1 MSDTPVSD
9 PQMAVVVT
17 RLDTLSEDLHEIRRA
32 MRDLV
37 ATIGRLDVIEADQR
51 NSNAA
56 IERAFKELEK
66 VGAGCEK
73 RCSDLDRRIK
83 ALEDAQP
90 LQRQSSEWVQKFVG
104 LLVAAAMGALV
115 TTAVGGRK
123 PVMLTPQSN
132 PAATIDQRRAGQ

>member
-1 MSDTPVSD
+1 MSGTPVSD
-9 PQMAVVVT
+9 PQIAVVVT
-17 RLDTLSEDLHEIRRA
+17 RLDTLSEDLQEIRRA

-37 ATIGRLDVIEADQR
+37 ATIGKLGVIEADQR

-66 VGAGCEK
+66 VGACCEK
-73 RCSDLDRRIK
+73 RYSDLDRRIK

-90 LQRQSSEWVQKFVG
+90 LQRQSSDWVQKFVG

-115 TTAVGGRK
+115 TTAVGGGK
-123 PVMLTPQSN
+123 PVMLTPQGH

>member
-1 MSDTPVSD
+1 MSGAPVSD
-9 PQMAVVVT
+9 PQIAVVVT
-17 RLDTLSEDLHEIRRA
+17 RLDTLSEDLQEIRRA

-37 ATIGRLDVIEADQR
+37 ATVGKLGVIEADQR

-66 VGAGCEK
+66 VGASCEK
-73 RCSDLDRRIK
+73 KCSELDRRIK

-90 LQRQSSEWVQKFVG
+90 LQRQSSDWVQKFVG

-115 TTAVGGRK
+115 TTAIGGGK
-123 PVMLTPQSN
+123 PVMLTPQSH
-132 PAATIDQRRAGQ
+132 PATTSDQRRTGQ

>member
-1 MSDTPVSD
+1 MSGTPVSA
-9 PQMAVVVT
+9 PQIAVVVS
-17 RLDTLSEDLHEIRRA
+17 RLDTLSEDLQEIRRA

-37 ATIGRLDVIEADQR
+37 ATIGKLGVIEADQR

-73 RCSDLDRRIK
+73 RCSDLDHRIK

-90 LQRQSSEWVQKFVG
+90 LQRQSSDWVQKFVG

-115 TTAVGGRK
+115 TTAVRVGK
-123 PVMLTPQSN
+123 PVMLTPQSQ

>member
-1 MSDTPVSD
+1 MSGTPVSD
-9 PQMAVVVT
+9 PQIAVVVT
-17 RLDTLSEDLHEIRRA
+17 RLDTLSEDLQEIRRT

-37 ATIGRLDVIEADQR
+37 TQVSKLAVIEADQR

-66 VGAGCEK
+66 VSASCEK

-90 LQRQSSEWVQKFVG
+90 LQRQSSDWVQKFVG

-115 TTAVGGRK
+115 MTAMGGGK
-123 PVMLTPQSN
+123 PVALNPQSH
-132 PAATIDQRRAGQ
+132 PAVTSDQRRAGQ

>member
-1 MSDTPVSD
+1 MSGTPVSD
-9 PQMAVVVT
+9 PQIAVVVT
-17 RLDTLSEDLHEIRRA
+17 RLDALSEDAQEIRRA
-32 MRDLV
+32 MRDLI
-37 ATIGRLDVIEADQR
+37 AAIGKLGVIEADQR

-73 RCSDLDRRIK
+73 KCSDLERRIK
-83 ALEDAQP
+83 VLEDAQP
-90 LQRQSSEWVQKFVG
+90 LQRQSSDWVQKFVS

-115 TTAVGGRK
+115 TTAVGVGK
-123 PVMLTPQSN
+123 PVMLTPQSQ

>member
-1 MSDTPVSD
+1 MSGAPVSD
-9 PQMAVVVT
+9 PQIAVVVT
-17 RLDTLSEDLHEIRRA
+17 RLDTLSEDLQEIRRT

-37 ATIGRLDVIEADQR
+37 TQVSKLAVIEADQR

-73 RCSDLDRRIK
+73 KCSDLERRIK
-83 ALEDAQP
+83 VLEDAQP
-90 LQRQSSEWVQKFVG
+90 LQRQSSDWVQKFVS

-115 TTAVGGRK
+115 MTAMGGGK
-123 PVMLTPQSN
+123 PVMLTPQSQ
-132 PAATIDQRRAGQ
+132 PTATIDQRRAGQ

>member
-1 MSDTPVSD
+1 MSVTPVSD
-9 PQMAVVVT
+9 PQIAVVVT
-17 RLDTLSEDLHEIRRA
+17 RLDTLSEDLQEIRRA

-37 ATIGRLDVIEADQR
+37 ATIGKLGVIEADQR

-66 VGAGCEK
+66 VGASCEK

-90 LQRQSSEWVQKFVG
+90 LQRQSSDWVQKFVG

-115 TTAVGGRK
+115 MTAMGGGK
-123 PVMLTPQSN
+123 PVALNPQSH
-132 PAATIDQRRAGQ
+132 PAVTSDQRRTGQ

>member
-1 MSDTPVSD
+1 MSVTPVSD
-9 PQMAVVVT
+9 PQIAVVVS
-17 RLDTLSEDLHEIRRA
+17 RLDTLSEDLQEIRRA
-32 MRDLV
+32 MHDLV
-37 ATIGRLDVIEADQR
+37 ATIGKLGVIEADQR

-66 VGAGCEK
+66 VGASCEK

-90 LQRQSSEWVQKFVG
+90 LQRQSSDWVQKFVG

-115 TTAVGGRK
+115 MTAMGGGK
-123 PVMLTPQSN
+123 PVALNPQSH
-132 PAATIDQRRAGQ
+132 PAVTSDQRRTGQ